1 MNRQQGPGFPAS
13 ILWVLVALTLGWG
26 FNWPMIKLALTEL
39 PVLSFRTLCLAGG
52 AAGLFAIAAYV
63 RLPLRVP
70 QGQWGRLLLMAL
82 FNITLWNLC
91 SVYGIGYMA
100 SGRAAIL
107 AFTMPLWGVLLS
119 AWLLKERLS
128 ARRILGVVLG
138 MAAILLLLSNELQ
151 AVQAAPKGT
160 LLMLGAALSWA
171 FGTVMM
177 KRYPVD
183 LPVASLTAWQLL
195 VGGIP
200 ICAGALA
207 FEMHSLRPLTLGPA
221 VAVAYN
227 IFIAFIFCQWAWIKI
242 ATTVPV
248 GVSTLSTLM
257 IPVVGVF
264 SGMLVLAERPH
275 WQDFAALALVLM
287 ALATVMLPPGALRA
301 PFSRRREPVAK

>member
-1 MNRQQGPGFPAS
+1 MNRRERPGFPAS

-26 FNWPMIKLALTEL
+26 FNWPMIKLALTEM
-39 PVLSFRTLCLAGG
+39 PALSFRSVCLAGG
-52 AAGLFAIAAYV
+52 AAGLFAIAARAGL
-63 RLPLRVP
+63 RLRPPR
-70 QGQWGRLLLMAL
+70 GQWGRLLLITL
-82 FNITLWNLC
+82 FNITIWNV
-91 SVYGIGYMA
+91 SVVYGISYMS

-107 AFTMPLWGVLLS
+107 AYTMPLWSVPLS
-119 AWLLKERLS
+119 AWLLRERIT
-128 ARRILGVVLG
+128 ARRVLGVGLG
-138 MAAILLLLSNELQ
+138 MAAMLLLLSNELQ
-151 AVQAAPKGT
+151 AVRAAPKGT
-160 LLMLGAALSWA
+160 LLMMSAALSWA
-171 FGTVMM
+171 IGTVLM

-264 SGMLVLAERPH
+264 SGMLVLSERPH
-275 WQDFAALALVLM
+275 WQDFAALGLVLP
-287 ALATVMLPPGALRA
+287 ALATVILPPGSIRSL
-301 PFSRRREPVAK
+301 FSKR